1 MANAANILPELQS
14 ALTAIRTK
22 IVDALAGEIG
32 TYTFPDATTDPAIA
46 MLGLGSNV
54 VVYPPQG
61 TTVTGGLEVVL
72 VTLNSVRIQQRLDGI
87 IQNVVTQI
95 VLRQYDVSKNTIS
108 PLFKLLSVLDDISGD
123 PTRTISDPF
132 IGNIETCEIQILHSF
147 YTGDL

>member
-14 ALTAIRTK
+14 ALATTRSK

-32 TYTFPDATTDPAIA
+32 IYTFPDGTTDPAIA
-46 MLGLGSNV
+46 LLGLGSNV
-54 VVYPPQG
+54 EVYPPQG

-72 VTLNSVRIQQRLDGI
+72 VTLNSVRIEQRLDGI
-87 IQNVVTQI
+87 VQNVVTQI
-95 VLRQYDVSKNTIS
+95 VLRQYDVSKSTIN
-108 PLFKLLSVLDDISGD
+108 PLFKLLSALDVAGD
-123 PTRTISDPF
+123 PIRTISDPF